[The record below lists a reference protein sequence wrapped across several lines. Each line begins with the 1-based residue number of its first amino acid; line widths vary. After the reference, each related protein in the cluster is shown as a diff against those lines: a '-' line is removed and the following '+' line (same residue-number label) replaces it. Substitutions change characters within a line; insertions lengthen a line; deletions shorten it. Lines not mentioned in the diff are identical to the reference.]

1 MSEDIRTHRLF
12 KEEADHL
19 ENYWNNKFSDFVH
32 SSFKNDIELTKNN
45 KKRNKFQKFAQN
57 MVMLAVGAIF
67 LFYTYNMDT
76 FFGKLTTLLLGL
88 LFVSWGGIDIYL
100 GMKEKRKHA

>member
-1 MSEDIRTHRLF
+1 MGEPVSTRLKPDEEEYIF
-12 KEEADHL
+12 KH
-19 ENYWNNKFSDFVH
+19 WKSFSDYVH
-32 SSFKNDIELTKNN
+32 DSVKRDIELTKNN

-88 LFVSWGGIDIYL
+88 LFISWGGVDIYL